1 MLNKLDIIKS
11 QEDCYVLV
19 GRNGSG
25 KSTLLFELAEDFHD
39 SGHNVITVSN
49 TLFDKFL
56 VHPNSYQYDYIGG
69 KLGRSFP
76 ALAIKRTISANKRDR
91 VSRIF
96 FVLKNIGYEQRIG
109 VRVKFRRKFK
119 EMFRL
124 PMDTMSDHYQSYF
137 DNIGED
143 ITDELRSALNKAV
156 FKTGSGLS
164 VLEWLEG
171 EGEGNIFYES
181 DFNSYMQLI
190 RFERVLKKAKIIS
203 AIDIFLT
210 KDDCS
215 FPLSY
220 ASSGELSF
228 IALLVHVAFC
238 VVDNSYI
245 FIDEPE
251 NSLHP
256 QWQNEYLELLKGVI
270 GYNNCVIVVATHSP
284 LIISSLAAY
293 DKAVIFKRTRHGFE
307 RVKFYD
313 DNAEEL
319 YIDYFDTLTPKNRAL
334 SNRCVDI
341 IDDYTLGKTTLNIAK
356 KRLSIYEGMSSDSAQ
371 IEFLAGVEDILDEMD
386 KNKGN
391 QHD

>member
-1 MLNKLDIIKS
+1 MLNKLDIIKG

-56 VHPNSYQYDYIGG
+56 VHPNSFQYDYIGG

-76 ALAIKRTISANKRDR
+76 ALAIKRTISTNKRDR

-96 FVLKNIGYEQRIG
+96 FVLKSIGYEQRIG

-119 EMFRL
+119 EVFRH

-137 DNIGED
+137 DNIGEE

-190 RFERVLKKAKIIS
+190 RFERILKKAKIIS

-215 FPLSY
+215 FPLGY

-256 QWQNEYLELLKGVI
+256 QWQNEYLELLKGVV

-284 LIISSLAAY
+284 LIIASLATY

-307 RVKFYD
+307 RVKSYD

-341 IDDYTLGKTTLNIAK
+341 IDDYTLGRTTLNIAK

-391 QHD
+391 RHD